1 MKIVIAPDK
10 FKGSLPAAE
19 VAAAIVAGVRIEW
32 PEAELVTV
40 PVADGGD
47 GTVDAAVAAGLERVP
62 VTVDGPTG
70 EPVHTSYARRGEV
83 AVIEL
88 AGACGLMRLPGGR
101 RAPLAA
107 SSFGCGQVLAAA
119 LEAGA
124 RRIILGVG
132 GSASTDGGTGLLQA
146 LGARVFGARGEPLG
160 RGGAAL
166 RDVAALDL
174 AGLHPALRGG
184 SVTLATDVANPLTG
198 PDGAA
203 EVYGPQK
210 GASPEQ
216 VIELAS
222 GLRRWAAVV
231 AEATGTDWSRAP
243 GSGAAGGVGSIAVQ
257 LAAKAGATVIG
268 LARAGGDGAP
278 RAAVGLLEQELG
290 LLGGG
295 PAAPPLGALLLG
307 LAGDAHP
314 AAAHGR
320 LELDL
325 GRRAGRRV
333 IRAQPPGLAAL
344 AGNPA
349 VQGEPDR
356 VQQRG
361 LARAGLAVQQEQAR
375 AGQVIEAHLDG
386 AAERT
391 ERGHTQPVRAHQPA
405 SSVRTAWNASASS
418 RRSPPVA
425 GAFLTCWTNSS
436 PMAWSSRP
444 ATRAR

>member
-19 VAAAIVAGVRIEW
+19 VAAAIAAGVRAEW

-70 EPVHTSYARRGEV
+70 EPVDTSYARRGEV

-146 LGARVFGARGEPLG
+146 LGTRVFGARGEPLG

-184 SVTLATDVANPLTG
+184 SVILATDVANPLTG

-243 GSGAAGGVGSIAVQ
+243 GSGAAGGVGF
-257 LAAKAGATVIG
+257 
-268 LARAGGDGAP
+268 
-278 RAAVGLLEQELG
+278 
-290 LLGGG
+290 
-295 PAAPPLGALLLG
+295 
-307 LAGDAHP
+307 
-314 AAAHGR
+314 
-320 LELDL
+320 
-325 GRRAGRRV
+325 
-333 IRAQPPGLAAL
+333 AAL
-344 AGNPA
+344 AVLGA
-349 VQGEPDR
+349 
-356 VQQRG
+356 
-361 LARAGLAVQQEQAR
+361 QAR
-375 AGQVIEAHLDG
+375 PGIELVLELVDFDAALDG
-386 AAERT
+386 AALVVTGEGSLDTQTLAGKAPAGVARAAARRGIPVVAVVGRSTLT
-391 ERGHTQPVRAHQPA
+391 EGQLATIGISRVYPLSDLEPDPA
-405 SSVRTAWNASASS
+405 RSSAEASALLQ
-418 RRSPPVA
+418 RVGQTLAREVLAGGTRGVRSEY
-425 GAFLTCWTNSS
+425 
-436 PMAWSSRP
+436 
-444 ATRAR
+444 

>member
-10 FKGSLPAAE
+10 FKGSLPGAE
-19 VAAAIVAGVRIEW
+19 VAAAIAAGVRAEW

-146 LGARVFGARGEPLG
+146 LGTRVFGARGEPLG

-184 SVTLATDVANPLTG
+184 SVILATDVANPLTG

-243 GSGAAGGVGSIAVQ
+243 GSGAAGGVGF
-257 LAAKAGATVIG
+257 
-268 LARAGGDGAP
+268 
-278 RAAVGLLEQELG
+278 
-290 LLGGG
+290 
-295 PAAPPLGALLLG
+295 
-307 LAGDAHP
+307 
-314 AAAHGR
+314 
-320 LELDL
+320 
-325 GRRAGRRV
+325 
-333 IRAQPPGLAAL
+333 AAL
-344 AGNPA
+344 AVLGA
-349 VQGEPDR
+349 
-356 VQQRG
+356 
-361 LARAGLAVQQEQAR
+361 QAR
-375 AGQVIEAHLDG
+375 PGIELVLELVDFDAALDG
-386 AAERT
+386 AALVVTGEGSLDTQTLAGKAPAGVARAAARRGIPVVAVVGRSTLT
-391 ERGHTQPVRAHQPA
+391 EGQLATIGISRVYPLSDLEPDPA
-405 SSVRTAWNASASS
+405 RSSAEASALLQ
-418 RRSPPVA
+418 RVGQTLAREVLAGGTRGVRSEY
-425 GAFLTCWTNSS
+425 
-436 PMAWSSRP
+436 
-444 ATRAR
+444 